1 MKIFPKHFQLL
12 QINKNK
18 LYMIRPLV
26 RSDSMILHYGTE
38 RLESVRKVFDI
49 AKAKYT
55 RRIGLIK
62 EPIAKSETTYTI
74 ISPPTTKNLQQNQII
89 QELVKGM
96 VLSVEKAKKPIKS
109 GDWTD
114 FRDQMFNH
122 TEIALTSLLNSNGG
136 NGTTNETSENVSDM
150 DQYLLAFIVIE
161 SQISHLYSQAM
172 LLLTN
177 VNQMLDHGLL
187 DIHQQSLNS
196 KILPKLSAEMMVDQ
210 INNHYH
216 GTRKVS
222 TQKKDLL
229 NDSIG
234 IFRWAS
240 ENKLKISYIFKMI
253 TSTAKMDPAN
263 TESML
268 GKKQALNICTRLNI
282 ILIEHFPPFRINYKT
297 VGTW

>member
-1 MKIFPKHFQLL
+1 MEIDKI
-12 QINKNK
+12 
-18 LYMIRPLV
+18 
-26 RSDSMILHYGTE
+26 
-38 RLESVRKVFDI
+38 
-49 AKAKYT
+49 
-55 RRIGLIK
+55 
-62 EPIAKSETTYTI
+62 
-74 ISPPTTKNLQQNQII
+74 
-89 QELVKGM
+89 
-96 VLSVEKAKKPIKS
+96 
-109 GDWTD
+109 
-114 FRDQMFNH
+114 
-122 TEIALTSLLNSNGG
+122 

-240 ENKLKISYIFKMI
+240 ENK
-253 TSTAKMDPAN
+253 
-263 TESML
+263 
-268 GKKQALNICTRLNI
+268 
-282 ILIEHFPPFRINYKT
+282 
-297 VGTW
+297 